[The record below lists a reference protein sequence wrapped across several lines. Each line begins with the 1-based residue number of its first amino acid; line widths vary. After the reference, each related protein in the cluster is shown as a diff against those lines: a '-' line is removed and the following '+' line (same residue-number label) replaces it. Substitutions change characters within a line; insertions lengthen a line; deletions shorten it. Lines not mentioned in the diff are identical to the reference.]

1 MKPEFLRMNSLSK
14 LSFNENDEL
23 FGISD
28 FSQKHHVIAN
38 FVTVAVPYLI
48 TPNLAIQSR
57 AKSKS
62 VYKPVWMNLL
72 ESFVKIFVGHF
83 FGHEHR
89 KGLWPDETEWQFWA
103 TQGSEQC
110 GRPTRYRFWF
120 FQCWKILFDT
130 KRKLEKGYAI
140 KGSRIR
146 RTCWAIVLRKFLSIS
161 LRSFFY

>member
-1 MKPEFLRMNSLSK
+1 MINKTNDRFYGWFSRVMKPEFLRMNSLSK
-14 LSFNENDEL
+14 LCSNKNDEL

-62 VYKPVWMNLL
+62 VYKPVSKFL
-72 ESFVKIFVGHF
+72 SVTF

-89 KGLWPDETEWQFWA
+89 KGP
-103 TQGSEQC
+103 
-110 GRPTRYRFWF
+110 
-120 FQCWKILFDT
+120 
-130 KRKLEKGYAI
+130 
-140 KGSRIR
+140 
-146 RTCWAIVLRKFLSIS
+146 
-161 LRSFFY
+161 